1 MYKRKS
7 ANANETLTGIVTP
20 IQWDDKGQVSAV
32 ALFAT
37 DDETYLIENGD
48 KFLEVA
54 QKPITA
60 TGLVKRDKKAFKSI
74 FIKRFDILE
83 NF

>member
-1 MYKRKS
+1 MQKKKT
-7 ANANETLTGIVTP
+7 ANSSETLKGIVTP
-20 IQWDDKGQVSAV
+20 IEWDDKGRVSAV

-37 DDETYLIENGD
+37 DDEEYLIENGD
-48 KFLEVA
+48 KFLDFA
-54 QKPITA
+54 QKCIEA
-60 TGLVKRDKKAFKSI
+60 TGLVKRDKKAFKRI